1 MKKIVIMMALAI
13 VCTVSLA
20 ALSGI
25 GSLNAEEAGNVA
37 LSSKL
42 NDVIENQ
49 KVILQKLDDMA
60 EQIQIVKIRAT
71 R

>member
-1 MKKIVIMMALAI
+1 MKKIMIMLVLAI

-25 GSLNAEEAGNVA
+25 GSLNAEEAGNTA
-37 LSSKL
+37 LSNKL
-42 NDVIENQ
+42 NEVVENQ

>member
-1 MKKIVIMMALAI
+1 MKKIMIMLVLAI

-25 GSLNAEEAGNVA
+25 GSLNEEEAGNAA
-37 LSSKL
+37 LSNKL
-42 NDVIENQ
+42 DEVVENQ